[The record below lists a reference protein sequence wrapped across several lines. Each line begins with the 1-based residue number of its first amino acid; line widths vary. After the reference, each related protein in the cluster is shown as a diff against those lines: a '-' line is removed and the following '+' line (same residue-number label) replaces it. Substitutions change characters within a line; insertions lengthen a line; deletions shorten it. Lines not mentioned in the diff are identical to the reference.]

1 MPPSGFENLFDP
13 ATVNTAMETLAK
25 LGLAVLLGGLIG
37 VERELTR
44 RPAGVRTHM
53 LVCLGCALFTEL
65 SQAFA
70 SPSPDRVAAQ
80 VVTGIGFLGA
90 GTILRTGIDVKGLT
104 TAASIWTVAAIGMA
118 ISLGGPF
125 FWVAIAATMLTLGT
139 LKVVAVI
146 EDRILH
152 EDDQHTLTMMLDSR
166 ETLGTAISAV
176 EETGCGIRRL
186 EVARTDE
193 GFAVKAA
200 IKGDTAQ
207 VIARLSGLA
216 GVSATSLEDA
226 N

>member
-37 VERELTR
+37 IERELTR

-90 GTILRTGIDVKGLT
+90 GTIMRTGVDVKGLT

-118 ISLGGPF
+118 ISIGGPF
-125 FWVAIAATMLTLGT
+125 FWVAIVATVLTLGT
-139 LKVVAVI
+139 LKLVAEI
-146 EDRILH
+146 EDRIL
-152 EDDQHTLTMMLDSR
+152 DADPSHTLRMTLDSR
-166 ETLGTAISAV
+166 EVLSTAIAAIESS
-176 EETGCGIRRL
+176 GCTVRRL
-186 EVARTDE
+186 EIDRTDE
-193 GFAVKAA
+193 GIAVHATL
-200 IKGDTAQ
+200 KGNPADVLQ
-207 VIARLSGLA
+207 RLSNVP
-216 GVSATSLEDA
+216 GVRMSSLD
-226 N
+226 

>member
-1 MPPSGFENLFDP
+1 MPSGFDNLFDP
-13 ATVNTAMETLAK
+13 ATISAAMETLAK

-37 VERELTR
+37 IERELTR

-104 TAASIWTVAAIGMA
+104 TAASIWAVAAIGMA
-118 ISLGGPF
+118 ISIGGPF
-125 FWVAIAATMLTLGT
+125 FWVAIVATLLTLGT

-146 EDRILH
+146 EDRVMQ
-152 EDDQHTLTMMLDSR
+152 EDDQHTLTMTLDSR
-166 ETLGTAISAV
+166 ETLGRAIGVV
-176 EETGCGIRRL
+176 EEAGCGVKRL
-186 EVARTDE
+186 EVERTDE

-200 IKGDTAQ
+200 VRGDASQ
-207 VIARLSGLA
+207 VIERLSGLQ
-216 GVSATSLEDA
+216 GVRATALDDA
-226 N
+226 R